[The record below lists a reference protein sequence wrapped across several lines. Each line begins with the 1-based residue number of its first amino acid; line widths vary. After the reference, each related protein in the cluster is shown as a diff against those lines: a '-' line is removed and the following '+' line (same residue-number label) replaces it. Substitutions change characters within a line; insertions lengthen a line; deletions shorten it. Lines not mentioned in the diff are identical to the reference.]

1 MKIKSLKQFK
11 MMLTPPPDKSI
22 TIRAAI
28 LGAIA
33 DGKTTV
39 INPLMCGDTV
49 STFNCVSNFADLS
62 MDGGNII
69 VRRKK
74 FCDCVMDA
82 GNSATTAR
90 LLMGVASGRNNVVKF
105 VGDRSLCS
113 RNMRSTVQPLVKMGA
128 QIEGERCPLTVKGGN
143 LNGIDFVPSSP
154 SAQVKS
160 AVLLA
165 GINAEGVTT
174 VTETVQTR
182 THTEDMLKNF
192 GANIVAVNSVVKVS
206 RSELKGQDVYVRGDI
221 SSAAYPLVLG
231 LLKGFCRTTNV
242 CNKRRAII
250 DFFTRIGGDVTEIKK
265 GEVSDII
272 TQKSELKP
280 FQISGGEATAL
291 IDELPLLAC
300 LAATIEGRNVIK
312 DAAALR
318 NKECDRIAVT
328 AKNLSAI
335 GVSVTETKDGLIIDG
350 KSDVNYSG
358 AIQTKGD
365 HRIAMSFAVLL
376 AAKGGGY
383 IDDDKCVEISYPS
396 FWELFL

>member
-113 RNMRSTVQPLVKMGA
+113 RNMRSTVQPLIKMGA

-165 GINAEGVTT
+165 
-174 VTETVQTR
+174 
-182 THTEDMLKNF
+182 

-242 CNKRRAII
+242 CNKRRAIV

-300 LAATIEGRNVIK
+300 LAATIEGRSVIK

-376 AAKGGGY
+376 AARGGGY